1 MSNPIVV
8 ELPHRLGAAEARR
21 RIEANMGRLGQ
32 QIPGGAQVES
42 HWTGNRLALRVQAM
56 NQDIKA
62 NIDVNEANVRLEVVL
77 PPALSFFGQG
87 IAALLRNKGSAILED
102 KRKGS

>member
-8 ELPHRLGAAEARR
+8 ELPHSLGAAEARR

-42 HWTGNRLALRVQAM
+42 HWTGDRLALRVQAM
-56 NQDIKA
+56 NQDIKC
-62 NIDVNEANVRLEVVL
+62 NIDVHETNVRLEVIL
-77 PPALSFFGQG
+77 PPALSFFGQA
-87 IAALLRNKGSAILED
+87 IAGLLRSKGAAILED
-102 KRKGS
+102 KTRT